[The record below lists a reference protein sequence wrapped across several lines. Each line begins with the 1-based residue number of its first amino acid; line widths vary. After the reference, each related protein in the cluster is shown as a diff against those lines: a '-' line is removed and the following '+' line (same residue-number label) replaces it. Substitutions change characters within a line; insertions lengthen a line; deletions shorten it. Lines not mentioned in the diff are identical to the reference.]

1 MDARFR
7 PSTDP
12 AHICTRFEKKYSG
25 YSTAAQHSHTQ
36 RDTHTLLRVTMTH
49 ALQYIHLPTNTFAS
63 VLILIASIISQTV
76 TAQHPF
82 NQNNPNRNDSAT
94 FNAYLR
100 NVCNGTTTGTETG
113 TSAVPQ
119 DVVIDLTGTVLALD
133 APILIDHTVRCSG
146 TLRIKGGTFAA
157 LPGLATN
164 VAANHSFLVEVLGVW
179 TGLGVYFEQNVFAS
193 NHIGGGLRVDASGH
207 VHVYDGNFLD
217 FKTVG
222 IWGSK
227 LLSGMGHD
235 LTVERCRLTE
245 CTKAFEECA
254 DIRGKTATVSAA
266 IFIWVE

>member
-1 MDARFR
+1 
-7 PSTDP
+7 
-12 AHICTRFEKKYSG
+12 
-25 YSTAAQHSHTQ
+25 
-36 RDTHTLLRVTMTH
+36 MTH

>member
-1 MDARFR
+1 MKHVLPRIYLLLVLTI
-7 PSTDP
+7 SQ
-12 AHICTRFEKKYSG
+12 H
-25 YSTAAQHSHTQ
+25 TAASYPLYSRNVYTHHSG
-36 RDTHTLLRVTMTH
+36 
-49 ALQYIHLPTNTFAS
+49 PS
-63 VLILIASIISQTV
+63 G
-76 TAQHPF
+76 
-82 NQNNPNRNDSAT
+82 RNDSAA

-100 NVCNGTTTGTETG
+100 NVCNGTTA
-113 TSAVPQ
+113 TSTTPTAVPQ

-146 TLRIKGGTFAA
+146 TLRIKGGTFTA

-193 NHIGGGLRVDASGH
+193 NHVGGGLRVDASGH
-207 VHVYDGNFLD
+207 VHIYDGNFLD

-245 CTKAFEECA
+245 CTKAFEDCA
-254 DIRGKTATVSAA
+254 DIRGKTATVSVAVLY
-266 IFIWVE
+266 FVL